1 MRICILTS
9 GHSPFDSRIFYKEVL
24 SLKQKYKDI
33 VIIAPYDN
41 NIEVQGIK
49 IVKINSRKNWW
60 NRFWPMIQLYSKGL
74 YQHADVYHC
83 HEPDS
88 LFIGYLLKRRL
99 RCKLIYDSH
108 EYHPEAFA
116 EHMHS
121 SLSWIVKRIIYFTEK
136 IIAKKAD
143 YIITVNDLLVKKFER
158 YQPNVVLIPNYPRL
172 EMFNFKNDNI
182 HKDIDFIYI
191 GELSRSR
198 GSSIIIEASRILKK
212 RNMNFNICFIGGF
225 SSLEYESEIKSL
237 IDRYKLQEQVNFI
250 EWIEHSK
257 VNSILRRAKV
267 GLVILQ
273 PNVYRYTVC
282 EPIKLFEYMGN
293 GLPVIANNY
302 DMVRNIILPSECGIL
317 VDPTNPNEIADAMEE
332 ILKNQEKWIKR
343 GKKGMLSVKEKF
355 NWKIYGE
362 KLTKI
367 YMELNNN
374 N

>member
-1 MRICILTS
+1 
-9 GHSPFDSRIFYKEVL
+9 
-24 SLKQKYKDI
+24 
-33 VIIAPYDN
+33 
-41 NIEVQGIK
+41 
-49 IVKINSRKNWW
+49 
-60 NRFWPMIQLYSKGL
+60 
-74 YQHADVYHC
+74 
-83 HEPDS
+83 
-88 LFIGYLLKRRL
+88 
-99 RCKLIYDSH
+99 
-108 EYHPEAFA
+108 
-116 EHMHS
+116 
-121 SLSWIVKRIIYFTEK
+121 
-136 IIAKKAD
+136 
-143 YIITVNDLLVKKFER
+143 
-158 YQPNVVLIPNYPRL
+158 
-172 EMFNFKNDNI
+172 
-182 HKDIDFIYI
+182 
-191 GELSRSR
+191 
-198 GSSIIIEASRILKK
+198 
-212 RNMNFNICFIGGF
+212 
-225 SSLEYESEIKSL
+225 
-237 IDRYKLQEQVNFI
+237 
-250 EWIEHSK
+250 
-257 VNSILRRAKV
+257 V